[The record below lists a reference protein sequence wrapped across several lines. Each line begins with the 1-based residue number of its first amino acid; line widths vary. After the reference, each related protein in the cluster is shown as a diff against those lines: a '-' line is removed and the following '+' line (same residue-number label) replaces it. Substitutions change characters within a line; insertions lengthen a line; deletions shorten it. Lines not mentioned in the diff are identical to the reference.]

1 MDDSNN
7 LNPNDNQN
15 NNIQGPNPYTN
26 MGMGFDPN
34 DPYASLNPTPFNPNM
49 DFNNYPNP
57 DAVSGMDSNV
67 NQSTNSNN
75 VENVPQ
81 NSDIQNPSVQEDDLD
96 SIENLTNN
104 VSFEQGNANSLDN
117 QTINPI
123 LNQNISNDNSYVPNT
138 DYQNNNSNMNYQD
151 NSSNVNMGY
160 EQNNFDNS
168 AMNYQDSS
176 SNANMS
182 YGQNDFVNPNMNNSS
197 NTNMGY
203 EQNNFVNP
211 NMNYQDNSSN
221 INMGYEQNNFDNSNM
236 NYQNN
241 SSNIGYE
248 QNNFDNSTI
257 NNEVNQV
264 QDTISADA
272 NDYNNT
278 FVKTWMG
285 DLYEKA
291 HSKKFNWSAAILGGI
306 YFLYRKMYLTGIL
319 FAVLQIF
326 LVSLFTFLIAKIGVV
341 SLVLSFIAYIAFILI
356 YGFSFYPLYRNF
368 VHSKLKKYKQTT
380 TDNSQLLNI
389 ARTKGNTSVV
399 AVILYCIIMPII
411 LGIIYSILFTVGLIN
426 LGNSLLNNLSDDNYN
441 ETSIEDDIPDTD
453 IQLFNF
459 KDDYLLEYD
468 SNVWYLDEEYNTL
481 TKGDYSLLYAQTI
494 SNISNLFNVDVST
507 PSGRSTLL
515 GTLLNSLETQA
526 AARNLSV
533 EAGVS
538 NFVMGTNA
546 YYGYIDVIATSSI
559 SRYYLILL
567 PDDNLLFQ
575 FVLSVNDTT
584 IDYET
589 NLEVINILTS
599 VYADESIETNSDN
612 TLEENIVE
620 NDVVETNTI
629 DEENVID
636 DESNTTSEEDEDNI
650 VANDTVTENVSNVSS
665 SLSDVLN

>member
-57 DAVSGMDSNV
+57 DTVSGMDSNV

-117 QTINPI
+117 QAINPI
-123 LNQNISNDNSYVPNT
+123 LNQNIPNDNSYAPNT

-176 SNANMS
+176 SNI
-182 YGQNDFVNPNMNNSS
+182 
-197 NTNMGY
+197 NMGY

-211 NMNYQDNSSN
+211 NMNYQDSSSN
-221 INMGYEQNNFDNSNM
+221 INMGYEQNN
-236 NYQNN
+236 

-248 QNNFDNSTI
+248 QSNFDNSTM

-264 QDTISADA
+264 QDTINADA

-468 SNVWYLDEEYNTL
+468 SNVWYLDEEYNKL

-494 SNISNLFNVDVST
+494 SNISNLFNADVST

-546 YYGYIDVIATSSI
+546 YYGYIDVTSTSSI

-599 VYADESIETNSDN
+599 VYKDETMQVDSDN
-612 TLEENIVE
+612 SLDEENIVE

>member
-15 NNIQGPNPYTN
+15 NNIQGPNPYSS

-67 NQSTNSNN
+67 NQSTNFNN

-104 VSFEQGNANSLDN
+104 VSFEQGTNSIDN
-117 QTINPI
+117 QPAINPI
-123 LNQNISNDNSYVPNT
+123 LNQNISNDNSYTPNT
-138 DYQNNNSNMNYQD
+138 NYQNNNFA
-151 NSSNVNMGY
+151 NSSNANMSY
-160 EQNNFDNS
+160 EQDNFVNPN
-168 AMNYQDSS
+168 MNYQDSS
-176 SNANMS
+176 SNANIS
-182 YGQNDFVNPNMNNSS
+182 SQDNFS

-203 EQNNFVNP
+203 EQNNFADTNINYQNSSFNT

-221 INMGYEQNNFDNSNM
+221 A
-236 NYQNN
+236 
-241 SSNIGYE
+241 NIGYE
-248 QNNFDNSTI
+248 QNNFNNS
-257 NNEVNQV
+257 NMYNEVNQV
-264 QDTISADA
+264 SDNINTDSS
-272 NDYNNT
+272 DYNNV
-278 FVKTWMG
+278 FIKNWMG
-285 DLYEKA
+285 SLYEKA
-291 HSKKFNWSAAILGGI
+291 HSKKFNWSAALLGGI
-306 YFLYRKMYLTGIL
+306 YFLYRKMYLTGFLFSIL
-319 FAVLQIF
+319 QVLII
-326 LVSLFTFLIAKIGVV
+326 SLLTFLTARIGMASLGISVV
-341 SLVLSFIAYIAFILI
+341 FSILLILI

-368 VHSKLKKYKQTT
+368 VQNKLKKYKQTI

-389 ARTKGNTSVV
+389 ALTKGNTSVV
-399 AVILYCIIMPII
+399 SVILYCIIMPII
-411 LGIIYSILFTVGLIN
+411 IAIIYSILFTAGLIN
-426 LGNSLLNNLSDDNYN
+426 LGNNLSNLNTN
-441 ETSIEDDIPDTD
+441 ETPIEDDTPATD

-459 KDDYLLEYD
+459 KDDYVLEYD
-468 SNVWYLDEEYNTL
+468 SNVWYLDEEHNTL
-481 TKGDYSLLYAQTI
+481 TKGDYTLLFAQTI
-494 SNISNLFNVDVST
+494 SNVSNLFNADVTS

-589 NLEVINILTS
+589 NLDTINILTS
-599 VYADESIETNSDN
+599 VYKDETMQIDSDN
-612 TLEENIVE
+612 SLDEENIVE
-620 NDVVETNTI
+620 NDVENNVEETNTI
-629 DEENVID
+629 DETNIVD
-636 DESNTTSEEDEDNI
+636 DDANTTSEEDEDNT
-650 VANDTVTENVSNVSS
+650 VANDTVTENVTNVSS
-665 SLSDVLN
+665 SLSDILS

>member
-67 NQSTNSNN
+67 NQSTNFNN

-104 VSFEQGNANSLDN
+104 ISFEQSTNSFDN
-117 QTINPI
+117 QPAINPI
-123 LNQNISNDNSYVPNT
+123 LNQNISNDNSYAPNT
-138 DYQNNNSNMNYQD
+138 DYQNNSDNSNI
-151 NSSNVNMGY
+151 SS
-160 EQNNFDNS
+160 QNNF
-168 AMNYQDSS
+168 
-176 SNANMS
+176 
-182 YGQNDFVNPNMNNSS
+182 S

-211 NMNYQDNSSN
+211 NISSQDNFSNTNMSYGQNSFTDTNMNYQDNSSN
-221 INMGYEQNNFDNSNM
+221 ANMGYEQNNF
-236 NYQNN
+236 
-241 SSNIGYE
+241 
-248 QNNFDNSTI
+248 NNFNM

-264 QDTISADA
+264 QDNMNTDSS
-272 NDYNNT
+272 DYNNV
-278 FVKTWMG
+278 FVKNWMG
-285 DLYEKA
+285 NLYEKA
-291 HSKKFNWSAAILGGI
+291 HSKKFNWSAALLGGI

-319 FAVLQIF
+319 FSILQVLII
-326 LVSLFTFLIAKIGVV
+326 SLLTFLTARIGMASLGISVV
-341 SLVLSFIAYIAFILI
+341 FSILLILI

-368 VHSKLKKYKQTT
+368 VQNKLKKYKQTI

-389 ARTKGNTSVV
+389 ALTKGNTSVV
-399 AVILYCIIMPII
+399 SVILYCIIMPII
-411 LGIIYSILFTVGLIN
+411 IAIIYSILFTVGLIN
-426 LGNSLLNNLSDDNYN
+426 LGNNLSNLNTN
-441 ETSIEDDIPDTD
+441 ETPIEDDIPATD

-459 KDDYLLEYD
+459 KDDYILEYD
-468 SNVWYLDEEYNTL
+468 SNVWYLDEEHNTL
-481 TKGDYSLLYAQTI
+481 TKGDYTLLFAQTI
-494 SNISNLFNVDVST
+494 SNVSNLYNADVTS

-559 SRYYLILL
+559 SRYYLVLL

-589 NLEVINILTS
+589 NLDTINILTS
-599 VYADESIETNSDN
+599 VYKDETMQIDSDN
-612 TLEENIVE
+612 NLDEENIVG
-620 NDVVETNTI
+620 NDVENNIDETNTI
-629 DEENVID
+629 DETNIVDD
-636 DESNTTSEEDEDNI
+636 DENTISEENEDNT
-650 VANDTVTENVSNVSS
+650 VSNDTVTENVANVNS
-665 SLSDVLN
+665 SLSDILN

>member
-67 NQSTNSNN
+67 NQSTNFNN

-104 VSFEQGNANSLDN
+104 ISFEQSTNSFDN
-117 QTINPI
+117 QPAINPI

-138 DYQNNNSNMNYQD
+138 DYQNNNFSSNMNYQD
-151 NSSNVNMGY
+151 NSSNANMGY
-160 EQNNFDNS
+160 EQNNFN
-168 AMNYQDSS
+168 
-176 SNANMS
+176 
-182 YGQNDFVNPNMNNSS
+182 NPNISSQDNFS

-203 EQNNFVNP
+203 DQNNFADANTNYNT
-211 NMNYQDNSSN
+211 NMNYQDASSN
-221 INMGYEQNNFDNSNM
+221 ANMDYGPNNFT
-236 NYQNN
+236 
-241 SSNIGYE
+241 
-248 QNNFDNSTI
+248 NSTM
-257 NNEVNQV
+257 NNEVNQF
-264 QDTISADA
+264 QDNMNTDSS
-272 NDYNNT
+272 DYNNV
-278 FVKTWMG
+278 FVKNWMG
-285 DLYEKA
+285 NLYEKA
-291 HSKKFNWSAAILGGI
+291 HSKKFNWSAALLGGI

-319 FAVLQIF
+319 FSILQVLII
-326 LVSLFTFLIAKIGVV
+326 SLLTFLTARIGMASLGISVV
-341 SLVLSFIAYIAFILI
+341 FSILLILI

-368 VHSKLKKYKQTT
+368 VQNKLKKYKQTI

-389 ARTKGNTSVV
+389 ALTKGNTSVIS
-399 AVILYCIIMPII
+399 VILYCIIVPII
-411 LGIIYSILFTVGLIN
+411 IAIIYSILFTVGLIN
-426 LGNSLLNNLSDDNYN
+426 LGNNLSNINTN
-441 ETSIEDDIPDTD
+441 ETPIEDDTPVTD

-459 KDDYLLEYD
+459 KDDYILEYD
-468 SNVWYLDEEYNTL
+468 SNVWYLDEEHNTL
-481 TKGDYSLLYAQTI
+481 TKGDYTLLFAQTI
-494 SNISNLFNVDVST
+494 FNVSNLYNADVTS

-559 SRYYLILL
+559 SRYYLVLL

-589 NLEVINILTS
+589 NLDTINILTS
-599 VYADESIETNSDN
+599 VYKDETMQIDSDN
-612 TLEENIVE
+612 NLDEENIVG
-620 NDVVETNTI
+620 NDVENNIDETNTI
-629 DEENVID
+629 DETNIVDD
-636 DESNTTSEEDEDNI
+636 DENTISEENEDNT
-650 VANDTVTENVSNVSS
+650 VSNDTVTENVANVSS
-665 SLSDVLN
+665 SLSDILN